1 MVRPRKTSR
10 ESMRVVVARFMAT
23 ILPESGTN
31 GSEKSENFNRGR
43 SRTMTHHTI
52 REGTIA
58 GFLSAT
64 VIAVWLFVVDM
75 IAGHPLFTPSVLGR
89 GLLGVFGMRMGDTTG
104 LYVLIYTIFHYAA
117 FALIGVLVAKIVHEA
132 RRTPAVLAGFLII
145 FIAFE
150 LGFYGLT
157 GMLSVTTALAGLAW
171 YQLMT
176 ANLVA
181 AFVMLWF
188 MWMRHPELKGELYAA
203 LEGTD
208 A

>member
-1 MVRPRKTSR
+1 MPAA
-10 ESMRVVVARFMAT
+10 EH
-23 ILPESGTN
+23 N
-31 GSEKSENFNRGR
+31 
-43 SRTMTHHTI
+43 TI
-52 REGTIA
+52 REGILA
-58 GFLSAT
+58 GILSAT
-64 VIAVWLFVVDM
+64 VIAVWLFIVDS

-89 GLLGVFGMRMGDTTG
+89 GLIGVFGVRIGDSAVN
-104 LYVLIYTIFHYAA
+104 YVGIYTLFHYAA
-117 FALIGVLVAKIVHEA
+117 FALIGIGVAKIVHEA

-157 GMLSVTTALAGLAW
+157 AMLSVNSALQGLAW
-171 YQLMT
+171 YQLMA

-181 AFVMLWF
+181 SFVMLYF
-188 MWMRHPELKGELYAA
+188 MWMRHPELKGELHAA

>member
-1 MVRPRKTSR
+1 MPADGHNSIQ
-10 ESMRVVVARFMAT
+10 EG
-23 ILPESGTN
+23 IL
-31 GSEKSENFNRGR
+31 
-43 SRTMTHHTI
+43 
-52 REGTIA
+52 A

-64 VIAVWLFVVDM
+64 VIAVWLFIVDLL
-75 IAGHPLFTPSVLGR
+75 AGHPLFTPTVLGR
-89 GLLGVFGMRMGDTTG
+89 GLIGVFGLRMGDTAMN
-104 LYVLIYTIFHYAA
+104 YIVMYTLFHYAM
-117 FALIGVLVAKIVHEA
+117 FALIGVLVAKIVHAA

-157 GMLSVTTALAGLAW
+157 AMLSVTTELQGLAW
-171 YQLMT
+171 YQLMA

-181 AFVMLWF
+181 TLVMLYF
-188 MWMRHPELKGELYAA
+188 MWMRHPELKQELHDA